1 MKGLDTFKNVVVLML
16 ENRSFDNLLGNLYQT
31 HEIPHGKSFEGLQNG
46 PLANPVPER
55 AVDYKPGKEISTHQP
70 ADYHQPYPDPGE
82 EFQHVNTQIFNH
94 VDKDN
99 IGVPQEDMKA
109 PYNIPQPEPSK
120 ASMLGFVNDY
130 INTLQALH
138 PKQKIDQAMYET
150 IMGCF
155 TNEQIPVLTTLAKE
169 FAVFD
174 HWFCSVPSQ
183 TWCNRAFW
191 HAGTSG
197 GEVINPLEEG
207 AGFVGSIKD
216 MARWI
221 ENVWTKPTLFSRL
234 KDKDIGFNIYSE
246 IFPLTNL
253 VSGPQ
258 HILETNFRFKDFLK
272 DAANG
277 TLKPY
282 SFVEP
287 KFFGQHNDQH
297 PSSENKPTRDGTV
310 ILGEK
315 LIWDVYNAIKNSP
328 QRDETL
334 LIITYDE
341 HGGCFDHVTPP
352 ETIPPEPKMEGA
364 LGFRFNRLGVRVP
377 MVMVSPYIQKNTIIN
392 DIFDHSSFLKTMS
405 EKWNFNN
412 LTDRDLH
419 ANSFA
424 HVFSSE
430 KRDTYPE
437 IPEPVIKQTGDQSYL
452 QDSLNG
458 LQKSIVHGLHALAK
472 IQQQGKNEVNDLLE
486 SPIEIK
492 TVGEAIDHIEQL
504 KADIL

>member
-1 MKGLDTFKNVVVLML
+1 ML

-31 HEIPHGKSFEGLQNG
+31 KDIPTGKSFEGLQNG
-46 PLANPVPER
+46 PIAVPVPER
-55 AVDYKPGKEISTHQP
+55 AVDYSPGKTISTQQ
-70 ADYHQPYPDPGE
+70 ASDYHQPYPDPGE
-82 EFQHVNTQIFNH
+82 EYQHVNTQIFNH

-99 IGVPQEDMKA
+99 IGVSQENMKA
-109 PYNIPQPEPSK
+109 PYNIPQPEPK
-120 ASMLGFVNDY
+120 TPNMQGFVNDY
-130 INTLQALH
+130 INTLQALN
-138 PKQKIDQAMYET
+138 PKGKVDESMYKKIME
-150 IMGCF
+150 CF

-207 AGFVGSIKD
+207 AGAIGSVKD
-216 MARWI
+216 MVNWM

-234 KDKDIGFNIYSE
+234 KDKDIPFQIYSE
-246 IFPLTNL
+246 LFPLTNL
-253 VSGPQ
+253 VNGVQ
-258 HILETNFRFKDFLK
+258 LLEDTKFFFKDFLN
-272 DAANG
+272 DAKNG

-297 PSSENKPTRDGTV
+297 PSAEDKPTRDGTV

-341 HGGCFDHVTPP
+341 HGGCFDHVAPP
-352 ETIPPEPKMEGA
+352 ETIPPEKNLDGS
-364 LGFRFNRLGVRVP
+364 LGFKFNRLGVRVP
-377 MVMVSPYIQKNTIIN
+377 MVMVSPYIKKNTIIN
-392 DIFDHSSFLKTMS
+392 DTFDHSAFIKTMS
-405 EKWNFNN
+405 DKWNLEH
-412 LTDRDLH
+412 LTDRDLN

-424 HVFSSE
+424 HVFSNE
-430 KRDTYPE
+430 KRSDYPE
-437 IPEPVIKQTGDQSYL
+437 IKEPVIKNSNDQEYSKD
-452 QDSLNG
+452 QLNG
-458 LQKSIVHGLHALAK
+458 LQKSMLQGLHSLAL
-472 IQQQGKNEVNDLLE
+472 IQNNGKNDIEDLLE
-486 SPIEIK
+486 DPEQIEN
-492 TVGEAIDHIEQL
+492 VGDAMSYIEKL
-504 KADIL
+504 KSVIL